1 MVFYFEKALAWE
13 VFDSI
18 NLKFF
23 KIFCVLNITIVSL
36 VSKTM
41 SEHANKVKLHRY
53 SYTYI

>member
-1 MVFYFEKALAWE
+1 MVFHFQKAFFWE

-23 KIFCVLNITIVSL
+23 TIFCVLNITIVSL
-36 VSKTM
+36 ISKTM

>member
-1 MVFYFEKALAWE
+1 MVFNFQKAFVWE

-23 KIFCVLNITIVSL
+23 KIFCVLNIMIVSF

-41 SEHANKVKLHRY
+41 SEHANKFKLHTY